1 MPKTQEELAQLVEKD
16 GASPEVVEA
25 FRSVAREDFVP
36 DRGRREAYLDRP
48 VALPEHQTTSQPSL
62 IGRMI
67 DALELGPEDR
77 VLEVGT
83 GYGFQTALLSKL
95 AGEVYSIERH
105 EDLAE
110 MARSNL
116 ARSGIDSVHV
126 EVGDGWQGLPEH
138 APFDAIVVSAA
149 AVGVPPALIDQ
160 LAEGGRMVIPLAGP
174 REDEVVLFEKRG
186 GRLQRVR
193 LITPARFVPLV
204 PGPP

>member
-36 DRGRREAYLDRP
+36 ARGRREAYLDRP
-48 VALPEHQTTSQPSL
+48 VAIPEHQTTSQPSL
-62 IGRMI
+62 IARMI
-67 DALELGPEDR
+67 DALDLDASDR

-95 AGEVYSIERH
+95 AGEVFSIERY

-110 MARSNL
+110 VAQSNL
-116 ARSGIDSVHV
+116 SAAGIESPHV
-126 EVGDGWQGLPEH
+126 EVGDGWQGLSSQ

-149 AVGVPPALIDQ
+149 AVRVPPALVDQ

-174 REDEVVLFEKRG
+174 REDEVVLFVKRG

-193 LITPARFVPLV
+193 LMTPARFVPLV

>member
-1 MPKTQEELAQLVEKD
+1 MPKTQEELAQLVERD

-95 AGEVYSIERH
+95 AGEVHSIERH

-110 MARSNL
+110 TARSNL

-174 REDEVVLFEKRG
+174 REDEVVLFDKRG

>member
-1 MPKTQEELAQLVEKD
+1 MPKTQEELAQLVERD

-186 GRLQRVR
+186 GRLPRVR

>member
-1 MPKTQEELAQLVEKD
+1 MPKTQQELAQLVEKD
-16 GASPEVVEA
+16 GASPGVVEA

-48 VALPEHQTTSQPSL
+48 VAIPEHQTTSQPSL
-62 IGRMI
+62 IARMI
-67 DALELGPEDR
+67 DALELSPEDR

-95 AGEVYSIERH
+95 AGEVYSVERH

-116 ARSGIDSVHV
+116 LRAGIDSVLV
-126 EVGDGWQGLPEH
+126 EVGDGWLGLTEH

-149 AVGVPPALIDQ
+149 AAGIPPALVDQ
-160 LAEGGRMVIPLAGP
+160 LAETGRMVIPLAGP
-174 REDEVVLFEKRG
+174 RDDEVVLFERRG
-186 GRLQRVR
+186 GSLQRVR

>member
-1 MPKTQEELAQLVEKD
+1 MPKTQEELAQLVERD

-149 AVGVPPALIDQ
+149 AVGVPSALIDQ

-174 REDEVVLFEKRG
+174 REDEVILFEKRG

>member
-1 MPKTQEELAQLVEKD
+1 MPKTQEELAQLVERD

-95 AGEVYSIERH
+95 AGEVHSIERH

-110 MARSNL
+110 TARSNL

>member
-149 AVGVPPALIDQ
+149 AVGVPSALIDQ

-174 REDEVVLFEKRG
+174 REDEVILFEKRG